1 MSESATRTADAAAW
15 QPVQHAADNWL
26 DEVPG
31 THRIFFDTVT
41 PEGFGDAVFY
51 ANNYLDASAR
61 SDGIDAASLAVV
73 ICARHHST
81 AFAYS
86 DAVWA
91 KYGMSLAERD
101 HFTDPRTSKPPVV
114 NVYQASGYGALLRNN
129 GVTLDTILKRGVRL
143 AVCQLATRGR
153 SALIARLS
161 GFGTA
166 LPRSTCSGPCA
177 ISSQTLISCSRT
189 FIFTRK
195 APDETIGRQS
205 HSPVCL
211 HLRDGGRF

>member
-1 MSESATRTADAAAW
+1 MSESATRIADAAAW

-91 KYGMSLAERD
+91 KYGVPLAERD
-101 HFTDPRTSKPPVV
+101 HFTDPKTSKPPVV
-114 NVYQASGYGALLRNN
+114 NVYQASGYGTLLRNN

-153 SALIARLS
+153 SALIARQTGGKADEIYQELVS
-161 GFGTA
+161 NLVPNARIVPAGIVAVSRAQERGYTFV
-166 LPRSTCSGPCA
+166 CA
-177 ISSQTLISCSRT
+177 
-189 FIFTRK
+189 
-195 APDETIGRQS
+195 G
-205 HSPVCL
+205 
-211 HLRDGGRF
+211 

>member
-1 MSESATRTADAAAW
+1 MSESATRIADAAAW

-153 SALIARLS
+153 SALIARQTGGKADEIYQELVS
-161 GFGTA
+161 NLVPNARIVPAGIVAVSRAQERGYTFV
-166 LPRSTCSGPCA
+166 CA
-177 ISSQTLISCSRT
+177 
-189 FIFTRK
+189 
-195 APDETIGRQS
+195 G
-205 HSPVCL
+205 
-211 HLRDGGRF
+211 

>member
-101 HFTDPRTSKPPVV
+101 HFTDPMTSKPPVV
-114 NVYQASGYGALLRNN
+114 NVYQASGYGTLLRNN

-143 AVCQLATRGR
+143 AVCQLATRAR
-153 SALIARLS
+153 SALIARQTGGKADEVYQELVS
-161 GFGTA
+161 NLVPNARIVPAGIVAVSRAQERGYTFV
-166 LPRSTCSGPCA
+166 CA
-177 ISSQTLISCSRT
+177 
-189 FIFTRK
+189 
-195 APDETIGRQS
+195 G
-205 HSPVCL
+205 
-211 HLRDGGRF
+211 